1 MKLGQAL
8 CRSKLAAVLLL
19 AGELA
24 CQRTWI
30 VDRCNGPRADFTDLP
45 AAVVAASPGD
55 TLWLYAG
62 CPAGPAFTACH
73 IDKPLTLIG
82 VAYWDPNASG
92 TATSA
97 RPVSVKGRITVS
109 NIAAGQRLVLSGLD
123 LYFDYSGILPNATLN
138 PHGIHA
144 WDCAGQ
150 IVLENVLWV
159 TGGVTQGRCRFE
171 RCADVIIRGCF
182 LYCRSEPITFVDSSA
197 YVHYSQLLSE
207 NGIYGLSSWYPISWY
222 GLSSPSQ
229 PAVLIRNSNVF
240 ASDAAILGAHAR
252 DIPQPTRGSDGAMV
266 ESGSLVLAG
275 GTVIRGGYPSTWAGG
290 GYAFRPF
297 DGRGLVYRDP
307 RAGVLSPGYQTTPVN
322 VNTVTFR
329 WLVQNQTYDVEV
341 FGPPGGFALLAVG
354 SYLQQPI
361 RGPLG
366 DLGIDPS
373 GIAVIGA
380 AALDS
385 TYGWAQWRLPLGWQ
399 VPVEHVFAFQ
409 AGLLDPSGG
418 ISLSHAA
425 PFLVGWGVGRQ
436 P

>member
-1 MKLGQAL
+1 MIRSLRIIILVLVAL
-8 CRSKLAAVLLL
+8 AL
-19 AGELA
+19 AGGSA
-24 CQRTWI
+24 CAQRSWI
-30 VDRCNGPRADFTDLP
+30 VDRCNGPLADFTDLP
-45 AAVVAASPGD
+45 AAVAAAAPGD
-55 TLWLYAG
+55 TLWLYRG
-62 CPAGPAFTACH
+62 CASSPSFTACH
-73 IDKPLTLIG
+73 IDKPLRLIAMG
-82 VAYWDPNASG
+82 WYASNAPG
-92 TATSA
+92 TSPQGP
-97 RPVSVKGRITVS
+97 RVSVKGRITVS
-109 NIAAGQRLVLSGLD
+109 NIAAGQRLVLSGVSLF
-123 LYFDYSGILPNATLN
+123 FDHGTYPNLVLQ

-150 IVLENVLWV
+150 VILENVWWV
-159 TGGVTQGRCRFE
+159 TGGVIQGRCRFE

-240 ASDAAILGAHAR
+240 ASDAAILGADAR
-252 DIPQPTRGSDGAMV
+252 DNPQPTAGSDGAVV

-275 GTVIRGGYPSTWAGG
+275 GTFIQGGWPMRLHGG
-290 GYAFRPF
+290 FPYRPA
-297 DGRGLVYRDP
+297 DGRGLVFRDP
-307 RAGVLSPGYQTTPVN
+307 RSGALPASFQFTPIN